1 MQLSES
7 FLEIMAYVCCLLKT
21 VESAQPP
28 YDEVKQEISRLLSA
42 SEERAS
48 RGLVGK
54 DDFHRARFAICAWV
68 DEAIL
73 SSWWLHK
80 TRWLDDQL
88 QRLHYDTT
96 AAGEEF
102 FERLDAIGPEQRE
115 LREVYYLCLALGFAG
130 RYCNPG
136 DERLLEQIKTLQL
149 KILLGNPVEL
159 PSPGAELF
167 PAPQPCPDPAG
178 PAPKAP
184 AASRLA
190 AVVCLTAPVLL
201 FGILYLVYR
210 FTLSGIA
217 ENFLR
222 TVTN

>member
-1 MQLSES
+1 MHLSES
-7 FLEIMAYVCCLLKT
+7 FLEIMAYVGRLPKT
-21 VESAQPP
+21 VETGQPP
-28 YDEVKQEISRLLSA
+28 YDEVKNEISRLLSA

-54 DDFHRARFAICAWV
+54 DDYRRAHFAICAWV

-88 QRLHYDTT
+88 QRLHYNTT

-102 FERLDAIGPEQRE
+102 FERLDAIGPERQE

-130 RYCNPG
+130 RYCKPG
-136 DERLLEQIKTLQL
+136 DERQLELIKSSQL
-149 KILLGNPVEL
+149 KILLGNPVEV
-159 PSPGAELF
+159 PSPGADLF
-167 PAPQPCPDPAG
+167 PDPLPNPDRTG
-178 PAPKAP
+178 PGPKTP

-190 AVVCLTAPVLL
+190 AAVCLTAPVLL
-201 FGILYLVYR
+201 FVILYLVYR